1 MNRLQRRKRDKQIK
15 GQAKKKYTLLELQK
29 AFSIALEM
37 KKASRGHLFSHN
49 LKERC
54 VFCGKG
60 RRAKKECDYWFL
72 TFLDRVQ
79 TIIINPDFFTADDI
93 EAIWIQHAAEYSAIQ
108 IPLLMSDKESVSE
121 KT

>member
-1 MNRLQRRKRDKQIK
+1 MNRTQKRKSVKAAK
-15 GQAKKKYTLLELQK
+15 GQAKQKFTLLELQK

-37 KKASRGHLFSHN
+37 KKASHGHLFSKN

-60 RRAKKECDYWFL
+60 RRTKMECELWFL

-79 TIIINPDFFTADDI
+79 TILINPEFFTADDI
-93 EAIWIQHAAEYSAIQ
+93 EAIWIQHEAEYADIQ
-108 IPLLMSDKESVSE
+108 IPLVKE
-121 KT
+121 